1 MALPSCRSNLHNSL
15 FAVAA
20 SPPRCSLLRYQR
32 LLLRYRKKQNGVR
45 CSADRRELFT
55 RIAPVYDNLNDLLS
69 LGQHRIWKK
78 MCVSWSGAKEGDIVL
93 DICCGSG
100 DLTFL
105 LSQKVGSN
113 GEVPYP
119 SF

>member
-1 MALPSCRSNLHNSL
+1 MDLPSCRSNLHNSL
-15 FAVAA
+15 FTVAA

-32 LLLRYRKKQNGVR
+32 LLLRYQRKQNGVR

-78 MCVSWSGAKEGDIVL
+78 MCVSWSGFRGKFWKADEIVDKTL
-93 DICCGSG
+93 PRDFALISRGLYDLSSG
-100 DLTFL
+100 FL
-105 LSQKVGSN
+105 
-113 GEVPYP
+113 
-119 SF
+119 